1 MVMEGHLERE
11 ASPDLT
17 ETPLAEAMIVPPVFK
32 HLAGEL
38 DKLAE
43 EPLLGPKTEFPIR
56 E

>member
-1 MVMEGHLERE
+1 
-11 ASPDLT
+11 
-17 ETPLAEAMIVPPVFK
+17 MIVPPVFK